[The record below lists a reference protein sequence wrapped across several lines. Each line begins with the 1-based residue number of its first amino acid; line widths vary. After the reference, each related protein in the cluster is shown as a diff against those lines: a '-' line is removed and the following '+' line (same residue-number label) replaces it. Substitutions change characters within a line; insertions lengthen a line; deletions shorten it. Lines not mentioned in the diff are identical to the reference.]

1 MLHIGRLMQQYSVET
16 YIKLETS
23 RLEFHKH
30 RQQHLRTEVCKGLMD
45 TMIGGETSAS
55 NMGKRIILPASF
67 IGGPRD
73 MRRRYMD
80 AMSLVQRYGKPDIFL
95 TMTCN
100 PSWPEIKKHLA
111 DEDEIQNRPDLVSRV
126 FRAKIEQLKD
136 DLFKKNL
143 FGEVAAY
150 TYVIEFQK
158 RGLPYAH
165 FLIILKQRSK
175 MFSPEAYD
183 RIVSAELLDPKES
196 PYLHS
201 LVLKHIGHG
210 PCGVLNPNCPC
221 MRQNRKC
228 RNNYPKNFSAY
239 TKHGRNSYPT
249 YKRRN
254 DGRSVVI
261 RNHTLDNRWIVPYNP
276 YLLAKFD
283 CHINVEICS
292 GIEAVKY
299 IYKYIYKGHDKV
311 MYQITSQ
318 QTENIIDEIRN
329 FQSARWI
336 CGPEA
341 MWRIF
346 AFDLTNIHPSV
357 MTMHLHLQN
366 HQSISF
372 AENQTL
378 DDVLANERNSR
389 TMLTEF
395 FSMNRTNKRAQ
406 DLNCLY
412 KEFLKYFTWNEGDRI
427 WMDRKYGEVIG
438 RVNTAHPIEGERYYL
453 RMLLMHVRKPTSF
466 DDLKS
471 VDGYISSTYKEA
483 AEVHGLLQ
491 VNNGFDECLSETL
504 VYNMPSSLRQL
515 FAVLLVHSPPTNPG
529 ALWLKYRNHLSEDIQ
544 KNLALSKEQVQI
556 QVLRLIDQ
564 YMQIMGKNIDD
575 YNLTDIPYRLLC
587 SDGCTKDIET
597 EYQIPVFDEIWVQI
611 IEKLNR
617 NIPGIFFIDGPGG
630 TGKSF
635 LYKALLATVRS
646 RGRIALATV
655 TSGAAASLLPGGRT
669 AHTCFKIPLHQ
680 DNSQTCNISKQSSIG
695 KLLKLAKLIIWDEAA
710 MAKKYAI
717 ESFDT
722 MLRDIL
728 DSDVIFGGKTI
739 VFGGHFRQ
747 TLPDFQKGQKEDYIS
762 ASLINSYIWPYL
774 EKI

>member
-1 MLHIGRLMQQYSVET
+1 
-16 YIKLETS
+16 
-23 RLEFHKH
+23 
-30 RQQHLRTEVCKGLMD
+30 
-45 TMIGGETSAS
+45 
-55 NMGKRIILPASF
+55 
-67 IGGPRD
+67 

-126 FRAKIEQLKD
+126 FRVKIEQLKD

-150 TYVIEFQK
+150 TYVIKFQK
-158 RGLPYAH
+158 RGLSHAH

-175 MFSPEAYD
+175 MFSLEAYD
-183 RIVSAELLDPKES
+183 RIVSAELPDPKES

-201 LVLKHIGHG
+201 LVLKHMVHG
-210 PCGVLNPNCPC
+210 PCGVLNPNCP
-221 MRQNRKC
+221 
-228 RNNYPKNFSAY
+228 
-239 TKHGRNSYPT
+239 
-249 YKRRN
+249 
-254 DGRSVVI
+254 
-261 RNHTLDNRWIVPYNP
+261 L
-276 YLLAKFD
+276 
-283 CHINVEICS
+283 
-292 GIEAVKY
+292 KY

-336 CGPEA
+336 CAPES

-378 DDVLANERNSR
+378 DDVPANERNSR

-412 KEFLKYFTWNEGDRI
+412 KEFPKYFTWDEGDRI
-427 WMDRKYGEVIG
+427 WMDRKRGEVIG

-453 RMLLMHVRKPTSF
+453 RMLLMHVIKPTSF
-466 DDLKS
+466 DDLKC

-483 AEVHGLLQ
+483 AKVRGLLQ
-491 VNNGFDECLSETL
+491 VNNGFDECLSEAL
-504 VYNMPSSLRQL
+504 VYNMPNS
-515 FAVLLVHSPPTNPG
+515 
-529 ALWLKYRNHLSEDIQ
+529 
-544 KNLALSKEQVQI
+544 
-556 QVLRLIDQ
+556 
-564 YMQIMGKNIDD
+564 
-575 YNLTDIPYRLLC
+575 
-587 SDGCTKDIET
+587 CTKDIET
-597 EYQIPVFDEIWVQI
+597 EYQIPVSDEDLASVSMLNKAQKSAFDRIT
-611 IEKLNR
+611 EKLNR
-617 NIPGIFFIDGPGG
+617 NIPGVFFIDGPGG

-646 RGRIALATV
+646 RGHIALATA
-655 TSGAAASLLPGGRT
+655 TSSAAASLLPGGQT
-669 AHTCFKIPLHQ
+669 AHSRFKIPFHQ

-695 KLLKLAKLIIWDEAA
+695 KLLKLAKLIIWDETA
-710 MAKKYAI
+710 MARKHAI

-739 VFGGHFRQ
+739 VFGG
-747 TLPDFQKGQKEDYIS
+747 DF
-762 ASLINSYIWPYL
+762 
-774 EKI
+774 